1 MLCVVPMPNIPSA
14 IIGPGL
20 YKIGYVTNDLDEA
33 ISYFEEQLGFEEFVR
48 FEPQFDAE
56 QPDGTSGHAHLRCAF
71 SKGRSNVVELMEPYE
86 GRVDLWREPLQG
98 VSGFAV
104 RFHHLGHVTDDL
116 RSVRA
121 SFEAKGLDPVLWAQ
135 APVFAFAYFPV
146 PAAAHYVEH
155 IQYFG
160 EGSAFLDGVRAPKY

>member
-1 MLCVVPMPNIPSA
+1 MTSIPSA
-14 IIGPGL
+14 MIGPSF
-20 YKIGYVTNDLDEA
+20 YKLGYVTTDLDEA

-48 FEPQFDAE
+48 FEPKFDAE
-56 QPDGTSGHAHLRCAF
+56 LPDGSTAHAHLRCAF

-86 GRVDLWREPLQG
+86 GKVDLWREPLRD
-98 VSGFAV
+98 VSEFAV

-116 RSVRA
+116 PAVRE
-121 SFEAKGLDPVLWAQ
+121 SFEAKGLSPVLWAQ
-135 APVFAFAYFPV
+135 SPAFAFAYFPV

-160 EGSAFLDGVRAPKY
+160 EGSAFLDSVREPKY